1 MESESLL
8 LQLGTGLPGRFGA
21 TGTRTVPARRPA
33 VGRQLFRTGFFP
45 ENLQSV
51 LQSVAERQVR
61 LRLPALPVRS
71 APRREHDV
79 CQQPL
84 LPAGDV
90 FIGSQ
95 RIYVFQ
101 MVESQPRRRF
111 PMEHAGRRLGRFRL
125 SAALFGTDGRGDLV
139 RISPGQSGRQACCT
153 LMSTTG
159 RKPSG
164 EAPTTKANS
173 RPPL

>member
-90 FIGSQ
+90 FLGSQ

-139 RISPGQSGRQACCT
+139 RIFPGQSAGKPAA

-164 EAPTTKANS
+164 EAPATKANS
-173 RPPL
+173 RPPS